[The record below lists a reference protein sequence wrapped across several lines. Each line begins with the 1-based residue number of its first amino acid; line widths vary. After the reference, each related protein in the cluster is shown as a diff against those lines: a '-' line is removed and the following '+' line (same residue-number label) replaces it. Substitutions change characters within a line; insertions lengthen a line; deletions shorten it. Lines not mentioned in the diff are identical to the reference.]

1 MMNKLNLGVAIALA
15 VGIGTALG
23 VAFDNIA
30 MGVAL
35 GAGFSSILIALRA
48 SKNKNHDE
56 S

>member
-1 MMNKLNLGVAIALA
+1 MNKLKLGSAIDLA

-35 GAGFSSILIALRA
+35 GAAFGSTLIALR
-48 SKNKNHDE
+48 SPKNKNHDE